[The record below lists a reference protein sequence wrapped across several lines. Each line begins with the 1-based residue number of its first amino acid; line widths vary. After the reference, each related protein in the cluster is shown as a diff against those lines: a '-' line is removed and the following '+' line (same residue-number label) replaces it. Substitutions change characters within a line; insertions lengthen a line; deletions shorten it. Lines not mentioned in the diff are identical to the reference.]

1 MVNEL
6 TNYGS
11 AYTRT
16 ASRVGGDLPAVGA
29 GVSAPEQPKQQVKST
44 SEQLPQQAASVNI
57 DAKGKSYAE
66 MLDAKTTLNDTSS
79 AAREAN
85 KALDQVDAVLT
96 KIQEAVSSVK
106 NYPPFPEGNEDRV
119 KYLNSIDGL
128 RKELQAMTIPPI
140 SDAFPPVFY
149 PQEAKFPPLDAKF
162 PSDAAVLAFGEA
174 ALGLQQ
180 QADTAREVLKTQ
192 MEKSQAEA
200 IPQLPRPV
208 EESAVPA
215 ISASVGAQLAGV
227 RLPIAGNSDV
237 LSQIGQ

>member
-6 TNYGS
+6 NNYGS
-11 AYTRT
+11 AYART
-16 ASRVGGDLPAVGA
+16 TPRAGAELPAVVA
-29 GVSAPEQPKQQVKST
+29 AAPEQAKPPVKSAV
-44 SEQLPQQAASVNI
+44 EQAPQQAAAVNI

-66 MLDAKTTLNDTSS
+66 MLGTKAALNETSN
-79 AAREAN
+79 AVRQAN
-85 KALDQVDAVLT
+85 QALDQVDAVLT
-96 KIQEAVSSVK
+96 KIQEKVSSVK
-106 NYPPFPEGNEDRV
+106 NYPPFPEGNEERV
-119 KYLNSIDGL
+119 QYLNSIDGL
-128 RKELQAMTIPPI
+128 RKELQAMTIPPV
-140 SDAFPPVFY
+140 SEAFPPVFY

-174 ALGLQQ
+174 AFGLQQ
-180 QADTAREVLKTQ
+180 QADTAREVLKAQ

-215 ISASVGAQLAGV
+215 ISASVGTQLAGV